1 MDIIDTALVPDGVQ
15 DFAKAHVRRYLASNG
30 KDGHLKFRVID
41 DGRPPAPPTLLL
53 AARGRKSGHWYIWPL
68 TYGTDGGRYLI
79 VGSRGGAPDHPG
91 WAKNLMANPD
101 SRIQVGDKRFDVTAS
116 VAIGAERER
125 LWQLMVNVLPEYAEY
140 QKKTT
145 RQLPVFVLTPKA

>member
-1 MDIIDTALVPDGVQ
+1 MDVIDTAIVADNLPE
-15 DFAKAHVRRYLASNG
+15 FAKVHLQRYLATNG
-30 KDGHLKFRVID
+30 KEGHLDFQVIN

-53 AARGRKSGHWYIWPL
+53 AAHGRKTGRWYLTPL
-68 TYGTDGGRYLI
+68 TYGTDGSRYFV

-101 SRIQVGDKRFDVTAS
+101 ARVQVGDKRFDAAAS
-116 VAIGAERER
+116 VASGAERER
-125 LWQLMVNVLPEYAEY
+125 LWDLMVKVLPEYSAY